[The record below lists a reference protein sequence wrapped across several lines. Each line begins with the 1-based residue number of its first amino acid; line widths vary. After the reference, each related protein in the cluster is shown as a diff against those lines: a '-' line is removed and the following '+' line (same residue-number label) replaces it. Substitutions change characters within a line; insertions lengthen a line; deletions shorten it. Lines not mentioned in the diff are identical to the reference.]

1 MLEIKNLHKSFGKVN
16 VLKGIDLKINEK
28 DIIVIIGPSG
38 SGKSTFLRCINHL
51 EQSNKGEILFENKPI
66 TNIDEYRQ
74 KVSMVFQHF
83 NLFPHLNVLDNLT
96 LAPIKLGIMDEE
108 EAIKKARK
116 LLKEVGLLDK
126 QKVFPAN
133 LSGGQKQRVAII
145 RSMMMNPK
153 VILFDEPTSALDP
166 EMVNEVLELM
176 KNLADEGMTM
186 VVVSHEMRFAH
197 EVATKIIF
205 MDEGKIIEEGSPDE
219 IYNHPKNKRL
229 KEFLSKI
236 G

>member
-66 TNIDEYRQ
+66 NNIDEYRQ

-145 RSMMMNPK
+145 RSMMMKPK

>member
-1 MLEIKNLHKSFGKVN
+1 
-16 VLKGIDLKINEK
+16 
-28 DIIVIIGPSG
+28 
-38 SGKSTFLRCINHL
+38 
-51 EQSNKGEILFENKPI
+51 
-66 TNIDEYRQ
+66 
-74 KVSMVFQHF
+74 
-83 NLFPHLNVLDNLT
+83 
-96 LAPIKLGIMDEE
+96 
-108 EAIKKARK
+108 
-116 LLKEVGLLDK
+116 
-126 QKVFPAN
+126 
-133 LSGGQKQRVAII
+133 
-145 RSMMMNPK
+145 
-153 VILFDEPTSALDP
+153 
-166 EMVNEVLELM
+166 M

>member
-66 TNIDEYRQ
+66 NNIDEYRQ

-108 EAIKKARK
+108 EATKKARK

>member
-66 TNIDEYRQ
+66 NNIDEYRQ

-96 LAPIKLGIMDEE
+96 LAPIKLGIMDQE

-186 VVVSHEMRFAH
+186 IVVSHEMRFAH

>member
-66 TNIDEYRQ
+66 NNIDEYRQ